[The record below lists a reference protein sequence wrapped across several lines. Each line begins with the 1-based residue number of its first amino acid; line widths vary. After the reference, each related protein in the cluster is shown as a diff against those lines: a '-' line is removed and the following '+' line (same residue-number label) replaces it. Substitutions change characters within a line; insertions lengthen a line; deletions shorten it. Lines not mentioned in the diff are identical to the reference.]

1 MKGKIIK
8 PYENLRLLRI
18 YYHLAF
24 TLKRLFLSPNQ
35 LKDLKKLERS
45 LSLTSVIA
53 ISIGGMLGS
62 GIFVLPGLA
71 AAKTGSSV
79 WLAYLLA
86 AVCILPA
93 ALSKSEL
100 ATAMPSSGGTYVYI
114 ERAFG
119 PLLGTI
125 AGIGLWLSLLFKSA
139 FALVG
144 FGAYLS
150 ILVHIAPGL
159 TKYIALIFLAI
170 ILFLNILGVKKVGK
184 VQIVIVTISLV
195 TLALILIFGLPK
207 TSPELLEPFLLE
219 GNMGLFSTVAFVYIS
234 YAGVT
239 KVAAIAGEI
248 KNPSTNLP
256 RAMILSLL
264 IMTSIYVFMAFVLVG
279 NIPLDSLGSDIKP
292 IYTISHLLGGKFV
305 GYAAAIIGI
314 VTLISMA
321 NSGVLASSRFPFA
334 MAIDK
339 LLPSFMAKI
348 HSRYLT
354 PVVTIVMTCFAMAL
368 VILFL
373 DVEKIAKLASA
384 FMVMMFILVNA
395 CVIVLRETAAQW
407 YNPPYRSPFY
417 PVLQLFGIGTGIALL
432 VFLGLGPMLA
442 IIAIFVIGLVIYF
455 KFGKNATRTGILRK
469 YGHRPALY
477 LFYKRKKREQFA
489 YRKNQP
495 IAEQNLD
502 GQLVSDAG
510 VVVPLL
516 GNEKSAEM
524 LVEIAAAINKKEKIQ
539 AVNITE
545 VPNQTF
551 LDAFEEEENPQVTS
565 LDRRIASLAV
575 SKNIEIDFEAVVTH
589 EMSDTIH
596 ELSNQT
602 HCDWL
607 VMGWN
612 GRAHSGIL
620 VSNPVGWLLTHINSD
635 FALFKDNGVRY
646 ISKVLLPLRPGRKE
660 KNFVAVAD
668 RICKFYGASLT
679 LLHVVPENTTEEE
692 ITGMKKKS
700 QKLLTKVETKGMV
713 FVQKSD
719 DSIAAI
725 SKASASFDL
734 LILGTPQKDNWIS
747 VLFGTGKDKFTE
759 KSACSV
765 LRLTMRD

>member
-1 MKGKIIK
+1 M
-8 PYENLRLLRI
+8 
-18 YYHLAF
+18 
-24 TLKRLFLSPNQ
+24 
-35 LKDLKKLERS
+35 KKLERS

-86 AVCILPA
+86 AICILPA
-93 ALSKSEL
+93 AFSKSEL

-119 PLLGTI
+119 PFFGTI

-150 ILVHIAPGL
+150 ILVNIAPGL
-159 TKYIALIFLAI
+159 TKYIALMFLLV

-184 VQIVIVTISLV
+184 VQIIIVSISLIS
-195 TLALILIFGLPK
+195 LGLILVFGLPK
-207 TSPELLEPFLLE
+207 VSQSLLDPFLLE
-219 GNMGLFSTVAFVYIS
+219 GNTGLLSTVAFVYIS

-248 KNPSTNLP
+248 KNPSKNLP
-256 RAMILSLL
+256 RAMILSLV
-264 IMTSIYVFMAFVLVG
+264 IMTTIYVFVAFVLVG
-279 NIPLDSLGSDIKP
+279 NIPLGSLKTDIRP
-292 IYTISHLLGGKFV
+292 IYSIANLLGGRYI
-305 GYAAAIIGI
+305 GYIAAAVGII
-314 VTLISMA
+314 TLISMA
-321 NSGVLASSRFPFA
+321 NSGVLAASRFPFA

-339 LLPSFMAKI
+339 LLPGFMGKV
-348 HSRYLT
+348 HSKYLT
-354 PVVTIVMTCFAMAL
+354 PVATIIMTCVVMAL
-368 VILFL
+368 VILFF

-384 FMVMMFILVNA
+384 FMVMMFILANA

-407 YNPPYRSPFY
+407 YNPPYRSPLY
-417 PVLQLFGIGTGIALL
+417 PFVQLFGIISGVVLL
-432 VFLGLGPMLA
+432 VFLGLGPFMA
-442 IIAIFVIGLVIYF
+442 ILGIFALGAVIYL
-455 KFGKNATRTGILRK
+455 KFGKDATRTGILRK

-477 LFYKRKKREQFA
+477 LLYKRKNRTKIT
-489 YRKNQP
+489 YRNNQQTD
-495 IAEQNLD
+495 AQNLD
-502 GQLVSDAG
+502 GKLVSNAG

-516 GNEKSAEM
+516 GNENSPEM
-524 LVEIAAAINKKEKIQ
+524 LVEIAAAINKRDKIQ

-551 LDAFEEEENPQVTS
+551 LEAMVEEKPKTIS
-565 LDRRIASLAV
+565 LERRISRLAE
-575 SKNIEIDFEAVVTH
+575 SKHITIDFESAVTH
-589 EMSDTIH
+589 EISDTIH
-596 ELSNQT
+596 ALSDQT
-602 HCDWL
+602 NCDWL

-620 VSNPVGWLLTHINSD
+620 VSNPIGWLLTHINSD
-635 FALFKDNGVRY
+635 FALFKDDGVRY
-646 ISKVLLPLRPGRKE
+646 ISRVLLALRPGRKD
-660 KNFVAVAD
+660 KNFIAVAD
-668 RICKFYGASLT
+668 RICQFYNASLT
-679 LLHVVPENTTEEE
+679 LLHVVPENMDDEVMLQMERTSEN
-692 ITGMKKKS
+692 
-700 QKLLTKVETKGMV
+700 LLLKAKTDSKVVILKN
-713 FVQKSD
+713 D

-725 SKASASFDL
+725 SNASASYDL

-765 LRLTMRD
+765 LRLTMKEA